1 MVNVENIACVNC
13 VDYQVDNETI
23 NRVVEHTN
31 NTWQKDRSKE
41 TKQKDTELGKKAEWS
56 VTKYIQENIGNLTL
70 ISYDDFRTNNF
81 NKHAPFDCLIYKKE
95 LAPTIPKITKMI
107 NEEITLSRQ
116 GAISYE
122 LKHYCMQQKV
132 YVCEVKATRITSR
145 LRNADSSPNL
155 SKILND
161 DFLAYPKIT
170 RIDSQ
175 NKIQSISDY
184 VVFANKVSNKNRTQE
199 EILHDELKNMS
210 HIYIR
215 VYMDEITNMAYIVS
229 LISAKTFIANLSIKH
244 MSQPNKSESALYLA
258 TKLKNGVPIKDL
270 SLLGR

>member
-1 MVNVENIACVNC
+1 M
-13 VDYQVDNETI
+13 
-23 NRVVEHTN
+23 VEHTN